1 VTDLDRDLVLAT
13 YRPGWRIA
21 DLGSYACH
29 GGRNVAHYVKD
40 AKVIGFD
47 LVAGPGVDVVL
58 ESGIVPP
65 DQAHTFD
72 AVYGLS
78 AIQFAPAPDDFLAE
92 AAALLKPRG
101 MVVITMCSPACQEE
115 HNTSRRHREREWR
128 CELSELV
135 GLAIEYFHVR
145 VASTT
150 GGTNW
155 IIGDA
160 P

>member
-1 VTDLDRDLVLAT
+1 MTDLDRDLVLAT
-13 YRPGWRIA
+13 YRHGWRIA

-47 LVAGPGVDVVL
+47 LVSGPGVDVVL
-58 ESGIVPP
+58 KPGAVP
-65 DQAHTFD
+65 DEHLHAFD

-78 AIQFAPAPDDFLAE
+78 AIQFAPFPMEFFAA

-101 MVVITMCSPACQEE
+101 MVVITMCSPSCREE
-115 HNTSRRHREREWR
+115 HNTSIRHREREWR

-135 GLAIEYFHVR
+135 GLAMEYFHVR
-145 VASTT
+145 AASTT

-160 P
+160 R